1 MPLSFTNY
9 VLNRGLLLNSGLRDL
24 LRFMATELRDP
35 PAPLRAGVTDAQHCT
50 QFYTGAGELDSGPRA
65 FVEGLCLIN
74 VSLTWDGRLVLT
86 AFPFQ
91 I

>member
-50 QFYTGAGELDSGPRA
+50 
-65 FVEGLCLIN
+65 
-74 VSLTWDGRLVLT
+74 
-86 AFPFQ
+86 
-91 I
+91 